1 VADRLSS
8 PTDRDR
14 PSGGYHPNVR
24 RVELG
29 LVTQARWS
37 QASEA
42 VGRVLEEPVHEGE
55 RLDIGGGRY
64 VSFELFPNL
73 GKPDRERR
81 YADQRDVRFV
91 LRVMTDG
98 DSVNVDQLV
107 RRLSPVEGEWR
118 VLFDG

>member
-1 VADRLSS
+1 
-8 PTDRDR
+8 
-14 PSGGYHPNVR
+14 VR
-24 RVELG
+24 RVEVG
-29 LVTQARWS
+29 LVTQARWW

-42 VGRVLEEPVHEGE
+42 VGRVLEEPIHEGE

-64 VSFELFPNL
+64 VSFELLPNL
-73 GKPDRERR
+73 SKPHREWR

-98 DSVNVDQLV
+98 DSVNVDQLL